1 MAPWSVFLLLLPS
14 LLPQSQASPARFP
27 QRDVSSASTASGS
40 DSFSS
45 PWQWA
50 AIPSSAPYLTPGNSS
65 STSPPY
71 QPSSSRASSV
81 PAPSSQSTSRRPRVS
96 ISSSSASRAR
106 SSGPS
111 SSSSIPAKAGASS
124 SSSIPRTSASSITG
138 NGASSSSSTP
148 RGTRRSSSSSIPLTP
163 STGSS
168 SIPVKTGESSSSS
181 IPGSGA
187 KSSSSSIP
195 RPSASASSSIPHGT
209 GTSFS
214 SSTSVGVGVSASSSV
229 SYPTGI
235 STFSST
241 PLRTSASSS
250 SASLGAVSSTTG
262 GSFSS
267 PASAAPYSGTWSATP
282 TLPTEAFPSYEAP
295 TTTITGAAATSQAA
309 NLSGLF
315 FALYANRQY
324 ITDPERKAEYVNDV
338 KKTQDETLALFH
350 SLSVQ
355 PPADPACSHTKI
367 KRSLISG
374 LTDLIGDV
382 SKLISCATE
391 VVGNLVNAVEASEPS
406 LPEIELLTDTLNDIG
421 QDLQNAEKNPTNSPS
436 QSEASSTRASSS
448 CTASTAVPRCTETIS
463 LSTSFFSGATV
474 SSTVETITTT
484 ACTTITACDAS
495 ATTTTTTVSTST
507 SSGGIVCATDCA
519 ACSSPIPTTKARRG
533 QPLEER
539 TLPDPDWFDSKDQY
553 VMDQI
558 ESFDG
563 VKIELEHRHSGKL
576 SSAVTS
582 SWLTTPEK
590 LYVTGLFGCTS
601 VVIISEAGVW
611 FSHFWE
617 SPSFEGDD
625 AQFESQVIDA
635 IKSGDGPKMPSPFP
649 LAADGQILNPA
660 NNVEIYIS
668 TPKDPNTGQFLYSDR
683 VALIESTLTGDGAP
697 WKGVPVTIRGYLKP
711 IDERQEQAFMLR
723 ANSKVL
729 IEYDNN
735 QEPEEGEEPNP
746 VQQAIY
752 RVWLEQQMY
761 QHEWDAKDSQKGA
774 SCANT
779 GNQKRQAGGSCSQP
793 AVSTGTSVAVPGAS
807 TGSTRS
813 PSGSRGASVPGS
825 SSALSG
831 SSSTGHA
838 TTTITPQP
846 TSSGASIPGSS
857 SAPSSSSSVRHTIT
871 TTSRATPT
879 KTSSTPVT
887 VTPFTTTQ
895 SNGEVVSCASYTY
908 YNNHVQCAGLR
919 PRAIESAASAASA
932 SSASAASA
940 ASAAA
945 EASAVWAIEAAV
957 PSASCQILE
966 DDGFGDSVFEVYGIN
981 GWAGNGVELFVQ
993 EKGCGLISGYE
1004 FHTDGEAEFKG
1015 VMRNTQYAFFGL
1027 SFFKGG
1033 CVERAVHSAGGP
1045 EPGNGPFQ
1053 IACQHGPPEGLNET
1067 QRNAVTRVRGAQ
1079 VKLVEAVAN
1088 GTLPAD
1094 QESVRTN
1101 GENASQPDPEL
1112 VASARAAL
1120 PHLLQQA
1127 SSTPTPSP
1135 SS

>member
-1 MAPWSVFLLLLPS
+1 ML
-14 LLPQSQASPARFP
+14 
-27 QRDVSSASTASGS
+27 
-40 DSFSS
+40 
-45 PWQWA
+45 
-50 AIPSSAPYLTPGNSS
+50 
-65 STSPPY
+65 
-71 QPSSSRASSV
+71 
-81 PAPSSQSTSRRPRVS
+81 
-96 ISSSSASRAR
+96 
-106 SSGPS
+106 
-111 SSSSIPAKAGASS
+111 
-124 SSSIPRTSASSITG
+124 
-138 NGASSSSSTP
+138 
-148 RGTRRSSSSSIPLTP
+148 
-163 STGSS
+163 
-168 SIPVKTGESSSSS
+168 
-181 IPGSGA
+181 
-187 KSSSSSIP
+187 
-195 RPSASASSSIPHGT
+195 
-209 GTSFS
+209 
-214 SSTSVGVGVSASSSV
+214 
-229 SYPTGI
+229 I
-235 STFSST
+235 STLT
-241 PLRTSASSS
+241 RT
-250 SASLGAVSSTTG
+250 
-262 GSFSS
+262 F
-267 PASAAPYSGTWSATP
+267 
-282 TLPTEAFPSYEAP
+282 
-295 TTTITGAAATSQAA
+295 
-309 NLSGLF
+309 
-315 FALYANRQY
+315 
-324 ITDPERKAEYVNDV
+324 RK
-338 KKTQDETLALFH
+338 
-350 SLSVQ
+350 
-355 PPADPACSHTKI
+355 
-367 KRSLISG
+367 
-374 LTDLIGDV
+374 LTVL
-382 SKLISCATE
+382 
-391 VVGNLVNAVEASEPS
+391 LV
-406 LPEIELLTDTLNDIG
+406 
-421 QDLQNAEKNPTNSPS
+421 
-436 QSEASSTRASSS
+436 
-448 CTASTAVPRCTETIS
+448 
-463 LSTSFFSGATV
+463 
-474 SSTVETITTT
+474 
-484 ACTTITACDAS
+484 
-495 ATTTTTTVSTST
+495 
-507 SSGGIVCATDCA
+507 
-519 ACSSPIPTTKARRG
+519 
-533 QPLEER
+533 
-539 TLPDPDWFDSKDQY
+539 
-553 VMDQI
+553 

-908 YNNHVQCAGLR
+908 YNNHVQCAGSTAIVSTVASIASAYASASSASAASAAAVVSALG
-919 PRAIESAASAASA
+919 AIESAASAASA